1 MPRFRSQPAP
11 FVVPDAPGWTVP
23 RRMALATIALLALGA
38 ALHLWWVFTGD
49 FSGLAF
55 FYAYP
60 GSVFL
65 VVAVTL
71 GAAWS
76 WQAWRQFA
84 PGDALRGAWLGIA
97 LAASCQSL
105 GYILAHWL
113 SRPTYLNP
121 FRAWA
126 VAHSTAA
133 AAVQNAG
140 LEISGTLEMVALA
153 VGLAIV
159 LRAYRRVGLLRRL
172 AAWEWLSAAV
182 LAAYT
187 GRVLYVVA
195 RVQTS
200 PSAPPVTL
208 ASVLDWLNNPLLAI
222 LLMEAL
228 LLRRGVAAM
237 RWGLI
242 ARCWGSLALAIG
254 LTAAGSVLMWAV
266 DFSYIRWPWSSLT
279 WYAWFPAAAAY
290 ALAPAYQLQA
300 TAMARRQWARAR
312 AARAA
317 S

>member
-1 MPRFRSQPAP
+1 MPRVRSQPAP
-11 FVVPDAPGWTVP
+11 FLVPRAPGWTAP
-23 RRMALATIALLALGA
+23 RRMVLATVAVLLLGA
-38 ALHLWWVFTGD
+38 ALHLWWAFTGD

-60 GSVFL
+60 GAVFL
-65 VVAVTL
+65 VVVVTL
-71 GAAWS
+71 GAGWS
-76 WQAWRQFA
+76 WRAWRQFA

-121 FRAWA
+121 FRGWA
-126 VAHSTAA
+126 VAHPA
-133 AAVQNAG
+133 AAVAVHTAG
-140 LEISGTLEMVALA
+140 LEISGTLEMAALA
-153 VGLAIV
+153 AGLAVV
-159 LRAYRRVGLLRRL
+159 LQAYRRVGLLRRL
-172 AAWEWLSAAV
+172 AAWEWLCAAL

-187 GRVLYVVA
+187 GHVLYVVA
-195 RVQTS
+195 RVQTA

-208 ASVLDWLNNPLLAI
+208 AAVLDWLNNPLLAI
-222 LLMEAL
+222 LLIEAL
-228 LLRRGVAAM
+228 LLRRGVVAM

-279 WYAWFPAAAAY
+279 WYVWFPAAAAY

-300 TAMARRQWARAR
+300 AAVARRQLARAR